1 MDRKMKDK
9 YFILKDDAGEMKCC
23 RALKHAGEE
32 PLKDYFVYKQIVAF
46 LLVVACFTIII
57 PC

>member
-1 MDRKMKDK
+1 MLQGMN
-9 YFILKDDAGEMKCC
+9 
-23 RALKHAGEE
+23 AGEE
-32 PLKDYFVYKQIVAF
+32 QLKDYFVYKQIVAF

>member
-1 MDRKMKDK
+1 M
-9 YFILKDDAGEMKCC
+9 
-23 RALKHAGEE
+23 HAGEV
-32 PLKDYFVYKQIVAF
+32 PLKDYFVYKRIVAF

>member
-1 MDRKMKDK
+1 MLQGMK
-9 YFILKDDAGEMKCC
+9 A
-23 RALKHAGEE
+23 RREE

>member
-23 RALKHAGEE
+23 RA
-32 PLKDYFVYKQIVAF
+32 
-46 LLVVACFTIII
+46 
-57 PC
+57 